1 MRKIIE
7 YDRLSNQK
15 IIESFSEPKLI
26 PLTNL
31 TFLKKLW
38 RRASEVSAKEERE
51 IIREEGLSCQSE

>member
-15 IIESFSEPKLI
+15 IIESFSKPKLI

-38 RRASEVSAKEERE
+38 RRAREVGAEEERE
-51 IIREEGLSCQSE
+51 IIRQEKLD

>member
-15 IIESFSEPKLI
+15 IIQSFSKPKLI

-38 RRASEVSAKEERE
+38 RRASEVGAREERE
-51 IIREEGLSCQSE
+51 IIRQEKLD